1 MFVIGI
7 VNAINISRSTIRKF
21 VHFWCIF
28 GVEAPEG
35 SKVGHR
41 TEYGDP
47 ISVQARDSVE
57 AALQYERGKGFV
69 TGFKPFFALG
79 VPRERASSAALD
91 GRKSMTDRRSSGI
104 RHRFPRGTHT
114 THCRSQSVACWSF
127 LNKDSQL
134 RLPNFSFLRLR
145 SGPPSFPQTP

>member
-1 MFVIGI
+1 M
-7 VNAINISRSTIRKF
+7 
-21 VHFWCIF
+21 HFWCIF

-91 GRKSMTDRRSSGI
+91 ERESRTGRRSSDTC
-104 RHRFPRGTHT
+104 HRFPRVVRT
-114 THCRSQSVACWSF
+114 TQSHSQNIACWPF
-127 LNKDSQL
+127 LNRNS
-134 RLPNFSFLRLR
+134 RLHLLNFSFLRFR
-145 SGPPSFPQTP
+145 SGSFAPIPVRRDR

>member
-7 VNAINISRSTIRKF
+7 VNAINISRSTIRKV

-41 TEYGDP
+41 TEYGDDP

-57 AALQYERGKGFV
+57 AALQYEMGRGFV
-69 TGFKPFFALG
+69 TGSKLFFALELRD
-79 VPRERASSAALD
+79 PLRLASCSY
-91 GRKSMTDRRSSGI
+91 GRSSRTGRRS
-104 RHRFPRGTHT
+104 HGTT
-114 THCRSQSVACWSF
+114 AFNMILAQLNRSQSIPCWPF
-127 LNKDSQL
+127 LSRDN
-134 RLPNFSFLRLR
+134 RLHLLNFLFQRLR
-145 SGPPSFPQTP
+145 SFL

>member
-41 TEYGDP
+41 TEYGDDP

-57 AALQYERGKGFV
+57 AALQYEMGRGFV
-69 TGFKPFFALG
+69 TGSKLFF
-79 VPRERASSAALD
+79 RS
-91 GRKSMTDRRSSGI
+91 RRSPWAGFECCARWKKKQDGQKIAWHHSFQ
-104 RHRFPRGTHT
+104 HDPRTIE
-114 THCRSQSVACWSF
+114 SQSEHSLLAVRE
-127 LNKDSQL
+127 QE
-134 RLPNFSFLRLR
+134 
-145 SGPPSFPQTP
+145 

>member
-91 GRKSMTDRRSSGI
+91 GRKSGRAEDGMASATAFYMIFAQLNPAVRTFLAGRS
-104 RHRFPRGTHT
+104 
-114 THCRSQSVACWSF
+114 
-127 LNKDSQL
+127 
-134 RLPNFSFLRLR
+134 
-145 SGPPSFPQTP
+145 